1 MLPPTEEAIAELTAE
16 IKKCHLNIDDAYV
29 SQLCDYC
36 RVLWKWNAK
45 INLTRHTSTEAFAGR
60 DLLDTTRLRELIPE
74 HSSVLDVGSGG
85 GVPGIPLSILR
96 PDLSVTLAESVG
108 KKAKT
113 LRTIVKSLNLPIEV
127 VPKRAE
133 VLLKTTQFDFLTVRA
148 VAGLRKILFWFQ
160 QQSGQFEQ
168 MLLIKGPN
176 WTKERD
182 QAAEEGLMEGVSLEV
197 LDRYRPPAHDSDSVV
212 LGVKWNKPV
221 SAADGEETAS

>member
-16 IKKCHLNIDDAYV
+16 IQKNKLDIDDVYV

-45 INLTRHTSTEAFAGR
+45 INLTRHTTVEAFAGR
-60 DLLDTTRLRELIPE
+60 DLLDTIKLRQHLPE
-74 HSSVLDVGSGG
+74 HASVLDVGSGG
-85 GVPGIPLSILR
+85 GVPGITLSILR
-96 PDLSVTLAESVG
+96 PDLSISLAESVG

-113 LRTIVKSLNLPIEV
+113 LRAIVKSLNLPIEV
-127 VPKRAE
+127 FPKRAE
-133 VLLKTTQFDFLTVRA
+133 DVLKTTQFDFLTVRA
-148 VAGLRKILFWFQ
+148 VAGLRKLLFWFQ

-182 QAAEEGLMEGVSLEV
+182 EAADEGLMNGVKLQV
-197 LDRYRPPAHDSDSVV
+197 IDQYRPPGHDSDSVV
-212 LGVKWNKPV
+212 LALKWEAK
-221 SAADGEETAS
+221 ATEEEQGD

>member
-16 IKKCHLNIDDAYV
+16 IRKCHLDIDDVYV

-45 INLTRHTSTEAFAGR
+45 INLTRHTTVEAFAGR
-60 DLLDTTRLRELIPE
+60 DLLDTVRLREHIPQ
-74 HSSVLDVGSGG
+74 HASVMDVGSGG

-96 PDLSVTLAESVG
+96 PDLSITLAESVV

-113 LRTIVKSLNLPIEV
+113 LKAIVKSLELPIEV
-127 VPKRAE
+127 IPKRAE
-133 VLLKTTQFDFLTVRA
+133 DVLKTTQFDFLTVRA
-148 VAGLRKILFWFQ
+148 VAGLRKLLFWFQ

-176 WTKERD
+176 WMREH
-182 QAAEEGLMEGVSLEV
+182 AEAVDDGLMQGVAIQVLET
-197 LDRYRPPAHDSDSVV
+197 YRPPGHDSDSVV
-212 LGVKWNKPV
+212 LSLKWDAKKTD
-221 SAADGEETAS
+221 AAN

>member
-16 IKKCHLNIDDAYV
+16 IRKNKLDIDDVYV

-45 INLTRHTSTEAFAGR
+45 INLTRHTTVEAFAGR
-60 DLLDTTRLRELIPE
+60 DLLDTIKLRQHLPE
-74 HSSVLDVGSGG
+74 HASVLDVGSGG
-85 GVPGIPLSILR
+85 GVPGIPMSILR
-96 PDLSVTLAESVG
+96 PDLSITLAESVG

-113 LRTIVKSLNLPIEV
+113 LRAIVKSLNLPIEV
-127 VPKRAE
+127 FPKRAE
-133 VLLKTTQFDFLTVRA
+133 DVLKTSQFDFLTVRA
-148 VAGLRKILFWFQ
+148 VAGLRKLLFWFQ

-182 QAAEEGLMEGVSLEV
+182 EAADEGLMNGVKLQV
-197 LDRYRPPAHDSDSVV
+197 IDQYRPPGHDSDSVV
-212 LGVKWNKPV
+212 LALKWEAKV
-221 SAADGEETAS
+221 TEDQTED

>member
-16 IKKCHLNIDDAYV
+16 IQKNSLDIDDVYV

-45 INLTRHTSTEAFAGR
+45 INLTRHTDVEAFAGR
-60 DLLDTTRLRELIPE
+60 DLLDTIKLREHLPE
-74 HSSVLDVGSGG
+74 HASVLDVGSGG

-96 PDLSVTLAESVG
+96 PDLSITLAESVG

-113 LRTIVKSLNLPIEV
+113 LRAIVKSLNLPIEV
-127 VPKRAE
+127 FPRRAE
-133 VLLKTTQFDFLTVRA
+133 DVLKTSQFDFLTVRA
-148 VAGLRKILFWFQ
+148 VAGLRKLLFWFQ

-182 QAAEEGLMEGVSLEV
+182 EAADEGLMNGVKLQV
-197 LDRYRPPAHDSDSVV
+197 IDQYRPPGHDSDSVV
-212 LGVKWNKPV
+212 LALQWEPKT
-221 SAADGEETAS
+221 AEEEQGN